1 MAQPRQPD
9 AVAVR
14 SGRPDDIAA
23 VMAIDATVT
32 GLAKPDYWNALF
44 DADGALAGDSRV
56 FPAGDSRHFI
66 VAEDGAGRVI
76 GFIIGEVRAWE
87 FGSPP
92 CGWVFAISVDPAS
105 RQAGVGTGL
114 LAAIT
119 DRFRDAGVER
129 VRTMISRGNH
139 QLMTFFRGHGMMAGP
154 YIQLETELG

>member
-32 GLAKPDYWNALF
+32 GLAKPGYWNALF

-56 FPAGDSRHFI
+56 FI

-129 VRTMISRGNH
+129 ARTMISRGNH
-139 QLMTFFRGHGMMAGP
+139 QLMSFFRGHGMMAGP
-154 YIQLETELG
+154 YIQLESELD

>member
-32 GLAKPDYWNALF
+32 GLAKPGYWNALF
-44 DADGALAGDSRV
+44 GADGALAGEN
-56 FPAGDSRHFI
+56 RHFI
-66 VAEDGAGRVI
+66 VTEDGAGRVI
-76 GFIIGEVRAWE
+76 GFTIGEIRAWE

-105 RQAGVGTGL
+105 RQAGVGTAL
-114 LAAIT
+114 LAALT
-119 DRFRDAGVER
+119 ERFRDAGVER

-139 QLMTFFRGHGMMAGP
+139 QLMSFFRGHGMMAGP
-154 YIQLETELG
+154 YIQLEMELD

>member
-1 MAQPRQPD
+1 MAEPRQLD

-14 SGRPDDIAA
+14 SGRPGDIAA

-32 GLAKPDYWNALF
+32 GLAKPDYWNGLF
-44 DADGALAGDSRV
+44 GADGALADEN
-56 FPAGDSRHFI
+56 RHFI

-114 LAAIT
+114 LEALT
-119 DRFRDAGVER
+119 ERFRDAGVER

-139 QLMTFFRGHGMMAGP
+139 QLMAFFRGHGMMAGP
-154 YIQLETELG
+154 YIQLELELD